1 MSFVLYKV
9 LKKHK
14 MTTISMKIK
23 EAMANMPDTYNTKKE
38 IDDYYKE
45 AMKKAA
51 ENSKTKKGAKP
62 SDDTDKPKKELNGYQ
77 LFMKEHI
84 KTVKEENPSLT
95 GPEVFSKIAELW
107 KKKKEDVAS
116 GTSETSVATVVAAT
130 VVAAKVPVVEVV
142 VKEDANAADANA
154 ADAKTDEETVAKTEV
169 KKKKAK

>member
-1 MSFVLYKV
+1 
-9 LKKHK
+9 

-45 AMKKAA
+45 AMKKAV
-51 ENSKTKKGAKP
+51 ENSKTKRVAKP
-62 SDDTDKPKKELNGYQ
+62 SDNTDKPKKELNGYQ

-84 KTVKEENPSLT
+84 KIVKEENPSLT

-107 KKKKEDVAS
+107 KKKKEDTGAAGAAVAAAS
-116 GTSETSVATVVAAT
+116 SETAVVAAT
-130 VVAAKVPVVEVV
+130 AAT
-142 VKEDANAADANA
+142 ADAKA
-154 ADAKTDEETVAKTEV
+154 ADAKADDETIAKTDV

>member
-1 MSFVLYKV
+1 
-9 LKKHK
+9 

-45 AMKKAA
+45 AMKKAT
-51 ENSKTKKGAKP
+51 ENSKAKRVAKP
-62 SDDTDKPKKELNGYQ
+62 SDDTDKPKKERNGYQ

-84 KTVKEENPSLT
+84 KIVKEANPSLT

-107 KKKKEDVAS
+107 KKKKEEAAGAGA
-116 GTSETSVATVVAAT
+116 GTSETSVVATT
-130 VVAAKVPVVEVV
+130 VPVVVDVV
-142 VKEDANAADANA
+142 VKEDAKA
-154 ADAKTDEETVAKTEV
+154 ADAKAVDAKAADDETVAKTDA

>member
-1 MSFVLYKV
+1 
-9 LKKHK
+9 

-45 AMKKAA
+45 AMKKAV
-51 ENSKTKKGAKP
+51 ENSKTKRVAKTG
-62 SDDTDKPKKELNGYQ
+62 DDTDKPKKELNGYQ

-84 KTVKEENPSLT
+84 KIVKEENPSLT

-107 KKKKEDVAS
+107 KKKKEDTGAAVAAAA
-116 GTSETSVATVVAAT
+116 SETSVVAAVAAT
-130 VVAAKVPVVEVV
+130 
-142 VKEDANAADANA
+142 ADAKA
-154 ADAKTDEETVAKTEV
+154 ADAKADAKAADEETVAKTEV

>member
-1 MSFVLYKV
+1 
-9 LKKHK
+9 

-38 IDDYYKE
+38 IDDYYKD
-45 AMKKAA
+45 AMKKAV
-51 ENSKTKKGAKP
+51 ENSKNKKGAKP

-107 KKKKEDVAS
+107 KKKKEEAGTDVP
-116 GTSETSVATVVAAT
+116 TVVATTAS
-130 VVAAKVPVVEVV
+130 VAAVPTVVEVV
-142 VKEDANAADANA
+142 VKADATLVADAKAADEKTDN
-154 ADAKTDEETVAKTEV
+154 KTDEETVAKTEV